1 MREDQFRLYGEARTY
16 VWALAEG
23 ADDDATMSYVQVCD
37 DLDAAC
43 RDAGLAP
50 AETVADVERAEMY
63 ARARAAVVALRGADV
78 DPLALELVIA
88 DLDAAWAA
96 ESGVDPAD
104 LADRSPAAE
113 PTA

>member
-1 MREDQFRLYGEARTY
+1 MREDEFQRYSDARTY

-23 ADDDATMSYVQVCD
+23 AEDDATMRYVQVCD

-43 RDAGLAP
+43 RDAGIAP
-50 AETVADVERAEMY
+50 ALTVEGVERAEMY
-63 ARARAAVVALRGADV
+63 ARAHAAVVGLRGADV

-96 ESGVDPAD
+96 ESGADPAD
-104 LADRSPAAE
+104 LVDRSPATE